1 MTPGGIA
8 CQGKLDRFL
17 HLTLFK
23 PTLPYFRPNA
33 CAEAEAIHAK
43 YFFSPVIVIIRLAAP
58 GWVTDMPGRSPACG
72 SGGPCNA
79 LENICTQLGDLSN
92 SKIVQIVR

>member
-1 MTPGGIA
+1 MLCYDPWGHCIV
-8 CQGKLDRFL
+8 CQGKLDRYL

-58 GWVTDMPGRSPACG
+58 GWVTDMPGPGTGLRQWWTVQCIG
-72 SGGPCNA
+72 EHLYTTGGP
-79 LENICTQLGDLSN
+79 L
-92 SKIVQIVR
+92 